1 MEYGP
6 AMTVST
12 ASNPIIVA
20 LDVPSAAQAL
30 DLARAL
36 KPHVGMVKLGLE
48 SFVGHGPALVR
59 DIRACGVDVFLDLK
73 LHDIPRTAA
82 AAAAQVKDLDVRLLT
97 VHASGGP
104 QMVQGVRDALPGR
117 TQIIAVTMLTSLDE
131 ATVSQLGYA
140 GDLAGTAKHLGTL
153 AMEAGANG
161 LVCSAHE
168 LNVLKPLGGLRVVPG
183 VRPAGSAAGD
193 QKRVATPAAAL
204 AAGATWIVV
213 GRPIVGAQDPVAAAQ
228 ALCAELS
235 S

>member
-1 MEYGP
+1 
-6 AMTVST
+6 MTVKS
-12 ASNPIIVA
+12 PIIVA

-30 DLARAL
+30 ELARAL
-36 KPHVGMVKLGLE
+36 KPHVAMVKIGLE

-82 AAAAQVKDLDVRLLT
+82 AAAAQLKDLDVRLLT

-117 TQIIAVTMLTSLDE
+117 TQVVAVTMLTSLDD
-131 ATVSQLGYA
+131 AITSQLGYA
-140 GDLAGTAKHLGTL
+140 GNLAATAKQLGQL
-153 AMEAGANG
+153 AIAAGADG

-193 QKRVATPAAAL
+193 QKRVATPSEAIGS
-204 AAGATWIVV
+204 GATWIVV
-213 GRPIVGAQDPVAAAQ
+213 GRPIVGAADPVAAAQ
-228 ALCAELS
+228 AINAELP
-235 S
+235 